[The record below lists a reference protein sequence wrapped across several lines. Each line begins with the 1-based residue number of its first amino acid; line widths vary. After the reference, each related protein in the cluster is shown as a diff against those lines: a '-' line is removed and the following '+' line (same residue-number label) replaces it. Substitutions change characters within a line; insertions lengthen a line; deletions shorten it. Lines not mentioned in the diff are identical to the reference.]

1 MENKTHYLSVDYRIT
16 SLDIT
21 INKLNEAIEHLKK
34 QFYEI
39 EWYDRVWLIEESEP
53 IYGLV
58 FIAFQNYINGSI
70 KDFSDTTLGKE
81 KFYTIDNTVDNKS
94 KIQLIIGLA
103 NYAKHKDD
111 GLPHKG
117 TKEVLDFFN
126 LTYEN
131 ITDIDKSAIFQGLTI
146 LSNEWNLFE
155 IKDLVKEWRDR
166 MWLKSS

>member
-1 MENKTHYLSVDYRIT
+1 MENKTHYLSVDYRIA

-34 QFYEI
+34 QLYEI

-155 IKDLVKEWRDR
+155 IKDSVKEWRDR